1 MMYQL
6 GLDFGS
12 TLTKM
17 ALIQPGGKDSP
28 FPRAVFKYKTNN
40 NPEDFYKALEAF
52 LKAENIPV
60 RSIQSVSATGTYSHL
75 VKESLFGVPVHRVPE
90 VTSIAKGGLA
100 LAGLKSALVVNMG
113 TGTTYVDA
121 AENEIRHL
129 GGTGVGG
136 GTLTGLGQS
145 LLGTSSVRDIVR
157 LASHG
162 RLNRV
167 DLLIGDIT
175 EQELEFLPP
184 NLTAANFGK
193 LAHPLYADRAK
204 DATKED
210 LAMALINL
218 VLQVIGSMA
227 VMVCKSSNKT
237 NVVFVG
243 TLTRIPQIE
252 NIYALFSKVYGLQ
265 FIVPPFAMYGTALGS
280 IFALSEEV

>member
-1 MMYQL
+1 MYQL

-17 ALIQPGGKDSP
+17 ALIQPGGKDTP
-28 FPRAVFKYKTNN
+28 FPRAVFKYKTNDN
-40 NPEDFYKALEAF
+40 AEDFYKALEAF
-52 LKAENIPV
+52 LQKEQISPN
-60 RSIQSVSATGTYSHL
+60 SIQRISATGTHSHL
-75 VKESLFGVPVHRVPE
+75 VKDTLFGVPVHIVPE
-90 VTSIAKGGLA
+90 VTSIGKGGLTLSGLDRA
-100 LAGLKSALVVNMG
+100 LIVNMG

-121 AENEIRHL
+121 TGAEFRHL

-136 GTLTGLGQS
+136 GTLTGLGKS
-145 LLGTSSVRDIVR
+145 ILGTGSVRDIVR

-162 RLNRV
+162 DLNRV

-184 NLTAANFGK
+184 NLTASNFGK
-193 LAHPLYADRAK
+193 LAHPLYADQAK

-227 VMVCKSSNKT
+227 VMVCKSCNKKH
-237 NVVFVG
+237 VVFVG

-252 NIYALFSKVYGLQ
+252 KIYSIFSKVYDLH
-265 FIVPPFAMYGTALGS
+265 FIVPPFAVYGTALGS
-280 IFALSEEV
+280 ILALEEDV